1 MAIKHGPS
9 IEIVTTGV
17 RPTRESPNRIFLV
30 GTSPQYLVASGDRSL
45 NTPVLVTNRR
55 QGALSF
61 GEDRLGYTIPKAL
74 DGIFDQATSDGG
86 VEVYVVNV
94 LDAFG
99 AQATTTVTAQSQTF
113 SYDAIQIPRG
123 AASLVVKGSG
133 GTPTY
138 VLDTDYIYDSENGII
153 TRISGGGITAN
164 STVKLD
170 YSYPSGAHLTTV
182 TAATNTFAT
191 NDTIQLE
198 EGLSAVVVTGTG
210 GTPTYVLNTDY
221 SLNTATGVITR
232 LTGGAIASGASVKV
246 TYTYVDPS
254 IVQNSDII
262 GGVDGDGDRL
272 GLEAAKDCYAL
283 FGVKPR
289 LLIAPG
295 YSSVVSV
302 TSAIDVV
309 AFNID
314 AIGIVDA
321 PIGIS
326 VNTAISGRGAQ
337 GTINFNSG
345 SRKLVG
351 VYPHAKIYRNLTDTN
366 ELDPASSRVAGIWI
380 NASAAQGISKSP
392 SNIEMRGI
400 VGLERPIEFII
411 GNFTTEANN
420 LNDVGIMTLINGFG
434 TGIRTWGNR
443 SFAFPTNTSPEN
455 FMNIEYA
462 RIVIHEALQFLAFQY
477 IDGKLNNAL
486 IESFL
491 DSANAYLRTLI
502 ASGDLIDG
510 SRLYYSPS
518 DNLPTQLADGIVS
531 FRLQMLP
538 PPPAENI
545 NIISIL
551 DVALAANLNVGQ
563 EAVGV

>member
-1 MAIKHGPS
+1 MPIKHGPS
-9 IEIVTTGV
+9 VEIVTTGV

-30 GTSPQYLVASGDRSL
+30 GTSPQYLVEAANRSL

-74 DGIFDQATSDGG
+74 DGIFDQATLDGG

-99 AQATTTVTAQSQTF
+99 TAVNTTVTAQDQTF
-113 SYDAIQIPRG
+113 ANNVIQIPRG
-123 AASLVVKGSG
+123 ATSLVVKGSS

-138 VLDTDYIYDSENGII
+138 VANTDYVYDSENGIL
-153 TRISGGGITAN
+153 TRVTSGTIAN
-164 STVKLD
+164 NATVELD
-170 YSYPSGAHLTTV
+170 YIYPSGAHKTTV
-182 TAATNTFAT
+182 TAATETFST
-191 NDTIQLE
+191 SDTIQLE
-198 EGLSAVVVTGTG
+198 EGLSAVTVTATG
-210 GTPTYVLNTDY
+210 GSPTYVLNTDY
-221 SLNTATGVITR
+221 SLNTTTGVITR
-232 LTGGAIASGASVKV
+232 IAGGAIAAGASVKV

-272 GLEAAKDCYAL
+272 GLETAKDCYAL
-283 FGVKPR
+283 YGVKPR

-302 TSAIDVV
+302 TSAMDVI
-309 AFNID
+309 AFEID

-326 VNTAISGRGAQ
+326 VNTAISGRGAL
-337 GTINFNSG
+337 GTINFNSS

-351 VYPHAKIYRNLTDTN
+351 IYPHVTIYRNLTDTN

-380 NASAAQGISKSP
+380 NTTAAQGISKSP
-392 SNIEMRGI
+392 SNIEVKGI
-400 VGLERPIEFII
+400 VSVERPIEFII
-411 GNFTTEANN
+411 GGFTTEANN

-434 TGIRTWGNR
+434 TGIRSWGNR

-462 RIVIHEALQFLAFQY
+462 RIVIHEALQNLAFQY

-486 IESFL
+486 IDSFL
-491 DSANAYLRTLI
+491 DSANAYIRTLI
-502 ASGDLIDG
+502 ASGDLLDG
-510 SRLYYSPS
+510 SRLYYDPS
-518 DNLPTQLADGIVS
+518 DNAAVQLADGIVS

-551 DVALAANLNVGQ
+551 DVSLAANLNVGG

>member
-86 VEVYVVNV
+86 VEVYVVNI

-99 AQATTTVTAQSQTF
+99 TQETTAVTGQEQTF
-113 SYDAIQIPRG
+113 ANDVIQIPRG
-123 AASLVVKGSG
+123 ATALVVKGVG

-138 VLDTDYIYDSENGII
+138 VVNTDYVYDEGNGII
-153 TRISGGGITAN
+153 IRVEGGSIAADAD
-164 STVKLD
+164 VVLD
-170 YSYPSGAHLTTV
+170 YSFPSGAHLTTV
-182 TAATNTFAT
+182 TASAETFAT

-198 EGLSAVVVTGTG
+198 EGLSAVTVNGTG
-210 GTPTYVLNTDY
+210 GTPTHALNTDY
-221 SLNTATGVITR
+221 SLDTASGVITR
-232 LTGGAIASGASVKV
+232 LAGGVIAAGASVEV

-351 VYPHAKIYRNLTDTN
+351 IYPHAQIYRNLTDTN

-400 VGLERPIEFII
+400 VGVERPIEFII

-443 SFAFPTNTSPEN
+443 SFAYPTNTSPEN

-518 DNLPTQLADGIVS
+518 DNLATQLADGIVS

>member
-99 AQATTTVTAQSQTF
+99 TQITTPVTGQEQTF
-113 SYDAIQIPRG
+113 ANDVIQIPRG
-123 AASLVVKGSG
+123 ATALVVTGTG

-138 VLDTDYIYDSENGII
+138 VANTDYVYDEGNGII
-153 TRISGGGITAN
+153 TRVEAGDIAADAD
-164 STVKLD
+164 VELD

-182 TAATNTFAT
+182 TAADETFAT
-191 NDTIQLE
+191 NDTIQIE
-198 EGLSAVVVTGTG
+198 EGLSGVLVKGNG

-221 SLNTATGVITR
+221 SLDTAAGVITR
-232 LTGGAIASGASVKV
+232 LAGGAIAAGGDVEV

-337 GTINFNSG
+337 GTINFNYG

-351 VYPHAKIYRNLTDTN
+351 IYPHVMISRNLTNTN
-366 ELDPASSRVAGIWI
+366 ELDPTSARFAGLWI
-380 NASAAQGISKSP
+380 NTTAAQGISKSP
-392 SNIEMRGI
+392 SNIEIRGI
-400 VGLERPIEFII
+400 VDVERPIEFIL

-420 LNDVGIMTLINGFG
+420 LNDVGIVTVVNGFG
-434 TGIRTWGNR
+434 TGRRTWGNR
-443 SFAFPTNTSPEN
+443 SFAYPANTSPEN
-455 FMNIEYA
+455 FMCIEFA

-502 ASGDLIDG
+502 ASGDLLDG

>member
-1 MAIKHGPS
+1 
-9 IEIVTTGV
+9 
-17 RPTRESPNRIFLV
+17 
-30 GTSPQYLVASGDRSL
+30 
-45 NTPVLVTNRR
+45 
-55 QGALSF
+55 LSF

-99 AQATTTVTAQSQTF
+99 TQATTEVTGQEQTF
-113 SYDAIQIPRG
+113 SNDVIQIPRG
-123 AASLVVKGSG
+123 ATSLVVTGTG

-138 VLDTDYIYDSENGII
+138 VMNTDYVYDEGNGII
-153 TRISGGGITAN
+153 TRVEAG
-164 STVKLD
+164 STPADADVELD
-170 YSYPSGAHLTTV
+170 YSYPSGAHKTTV
-182 TAATNTFAT
+182 TESAETFAT

-198 EGLSAVVVTGTG
+198 EGLSAVVVNGTG

-221 SLNTATGVITR
+221 GLDTAAGVITR
-232 LTGGAIASGASVKV
+232 LAGGAIAAGASVEV

-337 GTINFNSG
+337 GTINFNYG

-351 VYPHAKIYRNLTDTN
+351 IYPHVMISRNLTNTN
-366 ELDPASSRVAGIWI
+366 ELDPTSARFAGLWI
-380 NASAAQGISKSP
+380 NTTAAQGISKSP
-392 SNIEMRGI
+392 SNIEIRGI
-400 VGLERPIEFII
+400 VDVERPIEFIL

-420 LNDVGIMTLINGFG
+420 LNDVGIVTVVNGFG
-434 TGIRTWGNR
+434 TGRRTWGNR
-443 SFAFPTNTSPEN
+443 SFAYPANTSPEN
-455 FMNIEYA
+455 FMCIEFA

-502 ASGDLIDG
+502 ASGDLLDG